1 MKQKP
6 ILFSTEMV
14 QAILA
19 GHKTQTRRTKGLEK
33 VNLNPDA
40 RMSPSNTDG
49 CNWHFYFHDGGSS
62 HPIVSCPYGKR
73 GDILW
78 VRETFTDPTPDKS
91 GYPILYKADFPI
103 TYEGTE
109 WNPNEKFTLEAKDY
123 SWKPSIYMPKDA
135 ARIWLRIRDVRIER
149 LQAISDSD
157 ARKEGIEIFWKKEIN
172 GFEIVESKSITSWT
186 KIPSDTFKSLWKSI
200 NGYKSWNDNPWVW
213 VIEFER
219 IEKPKNI

>member
-78 VRETFTDPTPDKS
+78 VRETLETSVT
-91 GYPILYKADFPI
+91 GGALYRAGGKVGESLAENEFLNWDDFSTTRKVI
-103 TYEGTE
+103 
-109 WNPNEKFTLEAKDY
+109 
-123 SWKPSIYMPKDA
+123 PSIHMPKDA